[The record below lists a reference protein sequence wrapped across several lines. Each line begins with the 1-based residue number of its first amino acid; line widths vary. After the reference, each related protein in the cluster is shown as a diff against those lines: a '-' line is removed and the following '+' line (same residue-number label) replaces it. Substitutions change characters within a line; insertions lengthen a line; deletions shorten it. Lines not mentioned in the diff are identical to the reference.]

1 MLGLKV
7 FGSDIFMMVAGQVK
21 SIQLNIV
28 NVAKQSLLG
37 C

>member
-7 FGSDIFMMVAGQVK
+7 FGGVIFVMVAGQVK
-21 SIQLNIV
+21 SIQLNV
-28 NVAKQSLLG
+28 QESKAELLG